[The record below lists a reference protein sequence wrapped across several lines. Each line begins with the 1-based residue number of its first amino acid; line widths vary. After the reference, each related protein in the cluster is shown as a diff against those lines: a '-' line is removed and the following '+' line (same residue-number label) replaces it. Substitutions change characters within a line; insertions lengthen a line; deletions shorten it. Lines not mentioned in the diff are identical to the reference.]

1 MDTKEQ
7 LKRFLEPRS
16 VAVIGVPRRTGGG
29 DNVFENLLH
38 FYHFS
43 GRVYAVNPNATEIL
57 GHRVYP
63 SIKEVPE
70 VVDLAVLM
78 IGRAA
83 VPAAVRQCVD
93 KGIKAL
99 MVTAQGFADSDEEG
113 KRLQAEI
120 VGIAQSGG
128 ARIIGPNS
136 FGVANAF
143 NGLNTAFIRSEMHRV
158 PIGSVTQTGLFFNS
172 FTNFM
177 LVGKSVDLGNTCDI
191 DFADCLEYFEHDQD
205 VRLIALHI
213 EGIKDGR
220 RFIQVASRMARKKP
234 ILALK
239 PGRSVEGANL
249 TQSHTGSLA
258 GNDKVYDAVFRQ
270 CGIIRVADVEELVDL
285 ARAFVRLPPMRG
297 RRVGMLTI
305 SMSCGVMAADACQSY
320 GMELA
325 ELSPETR
332 RLITQVSPPWA
343 RPGNPIDL
351 VPRALIQGLGSQ
363 EAFRL
368 LLNALLR
375 DKGVD
380 GVIFMMPTLPAQ
392 KDTFDV
398 SAQASAAADS
408 FPEKPVVCWLS
419 GPDLDR
425 SSELLY
431 EQNSKVTVFPS
442 VERGVRALAK
452 LYQYHRLWE
461 EQCPE
466 KAIKVE

>member
-1 MDTKEQ
+1 VDTKEQ

-16 VAVIGVPRRTGGG
+16 VAVIGVPRRTGVG

-78 IGRAA
+78 VGRAA
-83 VPAAVRQCVD
+83 VPAVVRQCVD

-99 MVTAQGFADSDEEG
+99 AVTAQGLADSDEEG

-128 ARIIGPNS
+128 ARVIGPNS
-136 FGVANAF
+136 FGVANVF

-158 PIGSVTQTGLFFNS
+158 PIGSVIQTGLFFNS
-172 FTNFM
+172 KFM
-177 LVGKSVDLGNTCDI
+177 LVGKGVDIGNTCDI

-220 RFIQVASRMARKKP
+220 RFIQVASRVARKKP

-239 PGRSVEGANL
+239 PGRSVKGANL
-249 TQSHTGSLA
+249 TQSHSGSLA

-270 CGIIRVADVEELVDL
+270 CGIIRVADVEELADL

-297 RRVGMLTI
+297 RRVGMLTA
-305 SMSCGVMAADACQSY
+305 SGACAVMAADACQSY

-351 VPRALIQGLGSQ
+351 VPSALIQGLGTQ

-380 GVIFMMPTLPAQ
+380 GVIFVMPTLATQ
-392 KDTFDV
+392 KGTWDV
-398 SAQASAAADS
+398 SAQASDAANS

-419 GPDLDR
+419 NPRLNGSGD
-425 SSELLY
+425 LY

-442 VERGVRALAK
+442 VERCVRTLAR
-452 LYQYHRLWE
+452 LYQYHHLCE
-461 EQCPE
+461 EQRPE
-466 KAIKVE
+466 EATKVE